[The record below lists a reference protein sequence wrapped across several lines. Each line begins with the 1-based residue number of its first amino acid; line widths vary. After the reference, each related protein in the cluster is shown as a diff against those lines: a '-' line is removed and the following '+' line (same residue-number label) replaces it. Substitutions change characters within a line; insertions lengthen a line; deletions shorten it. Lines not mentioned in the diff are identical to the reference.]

1 MMAGMKIESGT
12 VVTLAYDITTSE
24 GEIVESSDISGP
36 ISLLHGKQSLIPG
49 LAKRLEGLEEGAE
62 ETFEFPPEEAFG
74 TVDDA
79 PTNVMSRKEFPEG
92 TAFEVGSKFVAKMPN
107 GQPLHLVVKDV
118 SDETVTVGMVHP
130 LAGQTIGM
138 SVRIVGVRKATAKEQ
153 ELGKAMV
160 KPPPPPKKK

>member
-1 MMAGMKIESGT
+1 MKIESGT

-36 ISLLHGKQSLIPG
+36 ISLLHGVQTLIPG
-49 LAKRLEGLEEGAE
+49 LSKHLEGLEAGAE

-79 PTNVMSRKEFPEG
+79 PTNVMQRNEFPEG
-92 TAFEVGSKFVAKMPN
+92 TKFEVGSKFVAKMPN
-107 GQPLHLVVKDV
+107 GQPLHLAVKEV
-118 SDETVTVGMVHP
+118 SDDTVTVAMIHP

-138 SVRIVGVRKATAKEQ
+138 SVKITNVRAATAKEK
-153 ELGKAMV
+153 EAGRAMV
-160 KPPPPPKKK
+160 KPPPPPPKK

>member
-1 MMAGMKIESGT
+1 MKIEAGT
-12 VVTLAYDITTSE
+12 VVTLAYDITTAN

-36 ISLLHGKQSLIPG
+36 ISLLHGKQTLIPG

-79 PTNVMSRKEFPEG
+79 PSNELSKKEFPEG
-92 TAFEVGSKFVAKMPN
+92 TALEVGAKFEAKLPN
-107 GQPLHLVVKDV
+107 GQPVHLAVKAV
-118 SDETVTVGMVHP
+118 SDDTVTVAYVHP

-138 SVRIVGVRKATAKEQ
+138 SVRIIGVRKATGKEE

-160 KPPPPPKKK
+160 KPPPPPAKKN

>member
-1 MMAGMKIESGT
+1 MKIESGT

-36 ISLLHGKQSLIPG
+36 VSLLHGVQTLIPG
-49 LAKRLEGLEEGAE
+49 LAKRLDGLEEGAE

-74 TVDDA
+74 TIDDA
-79 PTNVMSRKEFPEG
+79 PTNVLNKTEFPEG
-92 TAFEVGSKFVAKMPN
+92 TKFEAGSKFEAKMPN
-107 GQPLHLVVKDV
+107 GQPIHLAVKEV
-118 SDETVTVGMVHP
+118 SDDTVTVAYVHP

-138 SVRIVGVRKATAKEQ
+138 GVRIIGVRKATAKEQ

-160 KPPPPPKKK
+160 KPPPPPPKK

>member
-1 MMAGMKIESGT
+1 MKIESGT

-36 ISLLHGKQSLIPG
+36 ISLLHGVQTLIPG
-49 LAKRLEGLEEGAE
+49 LAKRLEGLEAGSE

-79 PTNVMSRKEFPEG
+79 PTNVMQRSEFPEG
-92 TAFEVGSKFVAKMPN
+92 TEFEVGGKFVAKMPN
-107 GQPLHLVVKDV
+107 GQPLHLGIKEV
-118 SDETVTVGMVHP
+118 SDDTVTVAMIHP

-138 SVRIVGVRKATAKEQ
+138 SVKIINVRAATGKEK

-160 KPPPPPKKK
+160 KPPPPPPKK

>member
-1 MMAGMKIESGT
+1 MKIEPGT

-36 ISLLHGKQSLIPG
+36 ITLLHGVQTLIPG
-49 LAKRLEGLEEGAE
+49 LAKRLEGLEEGAD

-74 TVDDA
+74 TIDDA
-79 PTNVMSRKEFPEG
+79 PTNVMPRSEFPEG
-92 TAFEVGSKFVAKMPN
+92 TKLEVGSKFEAKMPN
-107 GQPLHLVVKDV
+107 GQPLHLAIKEVG
-118 SDETVTVGMVHP
+118 DESITVAMIHP

-138 SVRIVGVRKATAKEQ
+138 NARIIGVRKATEKEK

-160 KPPPPPKKK
+160 KPPPPPPKK